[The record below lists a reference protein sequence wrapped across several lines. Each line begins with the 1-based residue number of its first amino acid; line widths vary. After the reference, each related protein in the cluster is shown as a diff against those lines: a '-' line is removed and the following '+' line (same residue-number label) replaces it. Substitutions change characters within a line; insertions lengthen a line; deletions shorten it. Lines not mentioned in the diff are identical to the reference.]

1 MAGISR
7 TLVTLKPG
15 KMEEFLEMGRGV
27 VDRVS
32 EVPGLIGF
40 GWAQMGDDKVGI
52 FGIYDTT
59 ESAEGAMAVVGDI
72 FATMAPFLAK
82 APERNVFEG
91 EYFSVK

>member
-40 GWAQMGDDKVGI
+40 GWAQLGDDKVGI
-52 FGIYDTT
+52 FGIYDNT
-59 ESAEGAMAVVGDI
+59 ESAEGAMAVVGDV
-72 FATMAPFLAK
+72 FADMAPFLAEP
-82 APERNVFEG
+82 PERNVFEG
-91 EYFSVK
+91 EYFPAK

>member
-7 TLVTLKPG
+7 TLVTVKQG
-15 KMEEFLEMGRGV
+15 KMDEFLEIGKGV

-40 GWAQMGDDKVGI
+40 GWAQMGEDKVGI
-52 FGIYDTT
+52 FGIYDTPA
-59 ESAEGAMAVVGDI
+59 SAEGAMAIVGEI
-72 FATMAPFLAK
+72 FADMAPLLTE

-91 EYFSVK
+91 EYFSGK